1 LQRYIINLKLPNI
14 FRIILVNRVLLLF
27 KALEVGKSYIKQ
39 KILNLSIEDWA
50 LQDGL
55 VIDEVALT
63 LVKEPRPG
71 PLVKAT

>member
-1 LQRYIINLKLPNI
+1 MQQK
-14 FRIILVNRVLLLF
+14 
-27 KALEVGKSYIKQ
+27 KSRF
-39 KILNLSIEDWA
+39 LSTFA

-71 PLVKAT
+71 LLVKAT

>member
-1 LQRYIINLKLPNI
+1 
-14 FRIILVNRVLLLF
+14 VN
-27 KALEVGKSYIKQ
+27 AIKQ